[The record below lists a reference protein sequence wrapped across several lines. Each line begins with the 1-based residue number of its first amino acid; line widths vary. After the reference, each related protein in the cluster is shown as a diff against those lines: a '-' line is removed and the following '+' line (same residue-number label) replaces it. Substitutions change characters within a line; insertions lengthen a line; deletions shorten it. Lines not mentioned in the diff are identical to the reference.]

1 MNIEN
6 KETNK
11 HQLTDEELQGVYM
24 YLSMHYEQM
33 TQEQKNIWVVLMNE
47 LDPQF
52 NNFEDED

>member
-6 KETNK
+6 KEK
-11 HQLTDEELQGVYM
+11 DKPELTEEELQGLYM
-24 YLSMHYEQM
+24 YISMHYEQM